1 MADHHTW
8 HHTTCFL
15 AVKSEPWSPGQVS
28 LMEFGAWVERLNR
41 QTNLYEQE
49 SQIVE
54 TWGRGSRLQR
64 QEAAGIVSIWTLGME
79 LFCWYHWRSIGT
91 INKIPQAG
99 SSLASH
105 IKNGKNIDV
114 FSPEMAMLETK
125 KKPRNCVDPFFG
137 RFCLVWDVD
146 QHGSYLM
153 ISSSYRRLVG
163 TTSL

>member
-79 LFCWYHWRSIGT
+79 LFSWYHWRSIGT

-125 KKPRNCVDPFFG
+125 KNQEIASTLFSVGF
-137 RFCLVWDVD
+137 VWC
-146 QHGSYLM
+146 GTW
-153 ISSSYRRLVG
+153 ISMDHTLWSAARIAG
-163 TTSL
+163 